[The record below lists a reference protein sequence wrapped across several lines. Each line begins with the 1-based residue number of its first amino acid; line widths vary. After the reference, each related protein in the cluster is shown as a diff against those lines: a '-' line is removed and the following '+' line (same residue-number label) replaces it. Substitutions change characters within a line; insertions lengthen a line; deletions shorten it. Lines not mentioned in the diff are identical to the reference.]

1 MRASTLT
8 EDPHDEKRKYY
19 DVEKFRKV
27 YLETL
32 KARGRLGR
40 SLNRFFSVIDSM
52 QGFFIAL
59 IGLPIMFGSLAAV
72 VVGASYGPWAV
83 IGIMGT
89 IIGGLALVVDK
100 KVGQSLQFGDYN
112 FGLRSLATGIAFL
125 ALIGT
130 IYLLIFW
137 SRLRLF

>member
-1 MRASTLT
+1 LT
-8 EDPHDEKRKYY
+8 ADQPDPKPKYY
-19 DVEKFRKV
+19 DVEKFRKI
-27 YLETL
+27 YAETA

-59 IGLPIMFGSLAAV
+59 IGLPIMFGSLGAV
-72 VVGASYGPWAV
+72 IVGAYYGPFAF

-89 IIGGLALVVDK
+89 IIGGLALIVEK
-100 KVGQSLQFGDYN
+100 KAGQSLQFGEYN
-112 FGLRSLATGIAFL
+112 FALRTLATGIAFL
-125 ALIGT
+125 VLLGT
-130 IYLLIFW
+130 IYFLIFW